1 MFEVINWLKLE
12 SWLEKETLR
21 TVLWLLLGMDLSPPN
36 VPFREKICLRI
47 PLAPNPGHASEL
59 QGEFGMPSLTQQKM
73 VKRCQEPLVETSS
86 HKRGHQ
92 LHRPLSLKKQGQQPP
107 QNLTASPATFE
118 NCSFP
123 PVCRPWLQ
131 DVSALKH
138 WPPWLSPVKALTQH
152 SSTVHSDP
160 MAMAMVRGQGLFS
173 LLQWKKPKL
182 SIQYQWWS
190 GEVWPTFRNF
200 EDLFH
205 EFLKDWRFIK
215 LLLFSMKP
223 HLLGNFLVG
232 SSRVEYLCK
241 NE

>member
-1 MFEVINWLKLE
+1 
-12 SWLEKETLR
+12 
-21 TVLWLLLGMDLSPPN
+21 MDLSPPN
-36 VPFREKICLRI
+36 VPFREKICLPI

-152 SSTVHSDP
+152 SSTVHIRSYGHGHRTRAGFVLP
-160 MAMAMVRGQGLFS
+160 FAMEKTKALYTISVVK
-173 LLQWKKPKL
+173 W
-182 SIQYQWWS
+182 
-190 GEVWPTFRNF
+190 
-200 EDLFH
+200 
-205 EFLKDWRFIK
+205 
-215 LLLFSMKP
+215 
-223 HLLGNFLVG
+223 
-232 SSRVEYLCK
+232 
-241 NE
+241 